1 MPSLEYGFWATIAQ
15 GLTLHARL
23 SKIGYSSIPI
33 LSRRDTRQVGI
44 GEESLQGGLNPSRP
58 ASMIPGSQQAGPE
71 SESNIPPESGSVK
84 GKEQYVNKSLWA
96 FHLVIC

>member
-1 MPSLEYGFWATIAQ
+1 MHGSVK
-15 GLTLHARL
+15 H
-23 SKIGYSSIPI
+23 KILFDSDLVKGGT
-33 LSRRDTRQVGI
+33 RRVGI

-84 GKEQYVNKSLWA
+84 GKEQYVNKALWA